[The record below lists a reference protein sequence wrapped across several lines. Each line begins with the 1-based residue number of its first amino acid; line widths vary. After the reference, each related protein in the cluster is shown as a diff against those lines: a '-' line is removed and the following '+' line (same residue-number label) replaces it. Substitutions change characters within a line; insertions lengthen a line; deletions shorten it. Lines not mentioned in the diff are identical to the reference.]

1 MLERKHR
8 VQQLIAMKTRGQLT
22 PVAYPGEAPVLAK
35 AGIKPPMADKSRHN
49 DYMLDL
55 YLNRQ
60 PEQMHSSENLISLR
74 EQWVT
79 ESDLIA
85 QKHSQRLN
93 LEFDMK
99 RRLMNPRMV
108 PVNGVEHLACDTVPW
123 ETAEQAELARAIF
136 DGWCRKHCLK
146 TLADFED
153 WEEFYATR
161 LMTRHS
167 GINITDE
174 GTVGLLRRLFLRAYA
189 QGAWGT
195 RKTMTYGELADWLTS
210 KGYPTTVA
218 EVKNAVR
225 ATLVEGVVPL
235 TPRVRELLAVLQEVQ
250 PDLEVGR
257 FLCSPLCKRRIK
269 TS

>member
-8 VQQLIAMKTRGQLT
+8 VQQLIAMRTRGQLT
-22 PVAYPGEAPVLAK
+22 AVAYPGEPPVLAK
-35 AGIKPPMADKSRHN
+35 ASVKPPMADKSLHN
-49 DYMLDL
+49 GYMLDL

-60 PEQMHSSENLISLR
+60 PGQMLDTEHLISLR
-74 EQWVT
+74 EQWAT
-79 ESDLIA
+79 ESDFVA
-85 QKHSQRLN
+85 QKRSQRLN

-99 RRLMNPRMV
+99 RRLINPRMV
-108 PVNGVEHLACDTVPW
+108 TVNGVEHLACDTVSW
-123 ETAEQAELARAIF
+123 KTAEQAELARAIF
-136 DGWCRKHCLK
+136 DGWCRSHCLK
-146 TLADFED
+146 TLADFEA
-153 WEEFYATR
+153 WEEFYAVR

-195 RKTMTYGELADWLTS
+195 RKTMPYSQLADWLTAR
-210 KGYPTTVA
+210 GYPTTVT
-218 EVKNAVR
+218 EVKNAGR
-225 ATLVEGVVPL
+225 AKLVEGVVPV

-257 FLCSPLCKRRIK
+257 FFALPLGAKR
-269 TS
+269 

>member
-8 VQQLIAMKTRGQLT
+8 VQQLIAMRTRGQLT
-22 PVAYPGEAPVLAK
+22 AVACPGEPPVLAK
-35 AGIKPPMADKSRHN
+35 ASVKPPMADKSLHN
-49 DYMLDL
+49 GYMLDL
-55 YLNRQ
+55 YLNRH
-60 PEQMHSSENLISLR
+60 PGQMLDTEHLISLR

-85 QKHSQRLN
+85 QKRRQRLN

-99 RRLMNPRMV
+99 RRLINPRMV
-108 PVNGVEHLACDTVPW
+108 IVNGAEHLACDTVSW
-123 ETAEQAELARAIF
+123 DTAEQAELARAIF
-136 DGWCRKHCLK
+136 DGWCRTHCLK

-189 QGAWGT
+189 QDAWGT
-195 RKTMTYGELADWLTS
+195 RKTMTYGELASWLTA
-210 KGYPTTVA
+210 KGFPTTVT
-218 EVKNAVR
+218 EVKNAGR
-225 ATLVEGVVPL
+225 AKLVEGVVPV

-250 PDLEVGR
+250 PDLEVDR
-257 FLCSPLCKRRIK
+257 IIVRSPG
-269 TS
+269 